1 MKKCYW
7 ILGLLAVAL
16 TSCSG
21 GGDGDGG
28 NDYINPNKGVNNTT
42 DFAVTGGVQAT
53 GMTYADL
60 TGYVNIPDDYQKS
73 AATNNLVF
81 RVGVYYGES
90 ESSLTK
96 VEYGSRS
103 GRTFTVTLKGLQAG
117 KTYYYK
123 SFLDWGNSGYGWE
136 YWDNLGTATEVGSFT
151 TKPAAFN
158 GTMTTGKPSDITF
171 FTASISASVD
181 VSSLN
186 AKETYIKGLI
196 YSQNQSAL
204 SSQLA
209 QKLSQAAKESTS
221 GGVIEITGDGYYGG
235 YVNGDLHFNISDEN
249 QLSLSMEPGNTVYY
263 CPFIIISDKSF
274 TGEVGQVTL
283 RDLKTREGFIDLGL
297 SCLWSA
303 TNLDAT
309 SPWDMGNTIREDR
322 ALTKIKE
329 QYGTEAHVPSQE
341 EVEELNRCSI
351 EEIDNGVLI
360 TGPNGNQIFLP
371 TTPRTSGTS
380 MYDNYRYMTSSGES
394 KTTGSGKY
402 SYQRIYNILYQY
414 NWNSKA
420 FETYKGTIP
429 YYDSSTYG
437 SNKYNYQ
444 SAYFRAVKPG
454 GSGTGTDG
462 GVDLNTIAGTYT
474 TMEYQYYGDEE
485 TWYHMTPDYEMT
497 ITTNSYN
504 PTSVEIYNLWRGG
517 KYITGELN
525 TQTGEITIPSG
536 QNIYDHSTYGNVW
549 VEPYSDK
556 IIFTYDAA
564 TRTYSSNIMSP
575 VCSAGRFRYF
585 EVEMVHQ

>member
-235 YVNGDLHFNISDEN
+235 YVNGDLHFNISDN
-249 QLSLSMEPGNTVYY
+249 TLFDKQLYNCFKFDRCIKYQHVFCCFFFQILRFINTCHFYF
-263 CPFIIISDKSF
+263 PFLNRLICLNAVLC
-274 TGEVGQVTL
+274 TVL
-283 RDLKTREGFIDLGL
+283 RFDSPDILNHKYFSVL
-297 SCLWSA
+297 SCL
-303 TNLDAT
+303 
-309 SPWDMGNTIREDR
+309 R
-322 ALTKIKE
+322 ALGR
-329 QYGTEAHVPSQE
+329 QAA
-341 EVEELNRCSI
+341 SI
-351 EEIDNGVLI
+351 TFQSLQTAVLMRPKNL
-360 TGPNGNQIFLP
+360 T
-371 TTPRTSGTS
+371 
-380 MYDNYRYMTSSGES
+380 
-394 KTTGSGKY
+394 
-402 SYQRIYNILYQY
+402 
-414 NWNSKA
+414 A
-420 FETYKGTIP
+420 
-429 YYDSSTYG
+429 ST
-437 SNKYNYQ
+437 N
-444 SAYFRAVKPG
+444 
-454 GSGTGTDG
+454 
-462 GVDLNTIAGTYT
+462 
-474 TMEYQYYGDEE
+474 
-485 TWYHMTPDYEMT
+485 
-497 ITTNSYN
+497 
-504 PTSVEIYNLWRGG
+504 
-517 KYITGELN
+517 
-525 TQTGEITIPSG
+525 
-536 QNIYDHSTYGNVW
+536 
-549 VEPYSDK
+549 
-556 IIFTYDAA
+556 
-564 TRTYSSNIMSP
+564 
-575 VCSAGRFRYF
+575 C
-585 EVEMVHQ
+585 